1 MPKTFIRLIGAA
13 HEMLWASA
21 FASAVVALRDWT
33 PEDGPHGHVGRQP
46 DIEQQRRAR
55 CVALAHFAVDQYIKA
70 EKESRDYIQAVDHK
84 KCSGNVTIDLTGERI
99 FMGVVMALTFHTVTL
114 VGDCT
119 LELIEPQSGV
129 HYELRLFV
137 RQDEVGGHKITW
149 PSRIQWSA
157 RPGVPAKSSPGST
170 PLLTATPG
178 ATDSVTIARNGLGEY
193 ATAVSYDYRPGP

>member
-1 MPKTFIRLIGAA
+1 MTRLPIPTPMPEGPLCEA
-13 HEMLWASA
+13 HCQLW
-21 FASAVVALRDWT
+21 
-33 PEDGPHGHVGRQP
+33 PCP
-46 DIEQQRRAR
+46 R
-55 CVALAHFAVDQYIKA
+55 CERF
-70 EKESRDYIQAVDHK
+70 EKR
-84 KCSGNVTIDLTGERI
+84 ERI